1 MKLDFRKANDLVRWS
16 FIDHVLYMLGFGDI
30 WRGWIKSCIVTALKR
45 IELFVIQGQHWKISH
60 KKKKKKLRV
69 PTQQIDLCEFVIIQ
83 SNCLDYRKLACNQ
96 EDYGRILV
104 GLEVSNI

>member
-45 IELFVIQGQHWKISH
+45 IELFVI
-60 KKKKKKLRV
+60 
-69 PTQQIDLCEFVIIQ
+69 
-83 SNCLDYRKLACNQ
+83 
-96 EDYGRILV
+96 
-104 GLEVSNI
+104 